1 MSISKIFIPNSLC
14 VYSQIKKI
22 ENILNR
28 IFILLPGSCPRG
40 GTCGCWGESK
50 TLSWGFAMAPHRLRA
65 LVAFCKQFR
74 PRLDSTELLTY
85 MYSLGEST
93 MPMGAKRLAGRSD
106 YLGQNHQGE
115 TNRGTS

>member
-1 MSISKIFIPNSLC
+1 
-14 VYSQIKKI
+14 
-22 ENILNR
+22 
-28 IFILLPGSCPRG
+28 
-40 GTCGCWGESK
+40 
-50 TLSWGFAMAPHRLRA
+50 MAPHRLRA

-85 MYSLGEST
+85 MYSRGEST